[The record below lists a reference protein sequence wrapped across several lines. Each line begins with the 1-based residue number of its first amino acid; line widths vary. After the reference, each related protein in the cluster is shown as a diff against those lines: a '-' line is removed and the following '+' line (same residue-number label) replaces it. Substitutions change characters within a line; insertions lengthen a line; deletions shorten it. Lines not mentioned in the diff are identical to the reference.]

1 MQVHII
7 KPAKNAMQS
16 GQAQGD
22 FWHIRPNIT
31 DPQRPNA
38 LMGWISSANTTSQID
53 LKFPT
58 QEDAIAYAEKK
69 GWSYTIITSQK
80 KKTQPKSYAE
90 NFTRNRPIVG

>member
-16 GQAQGD
+16 GQANGD

-31 DPQRPNA
+31 ETQRPNT

-58 QEDAIAYAEKK
+58 QEEAIAYATKK
-69 GWSYTIITSQK
+69 SWTYTIIPSQNK
-80 KKTQPKSYAE
+80 RIQPKSYAA
-90 NFTRNRPIVG
+90 NFTKDRPIAG